1 MLPRCNKGGDKMD
14 SELKYASD
22 NIKLL
27 LKYKG
32 WTQAT
37 LCKKTGITPVTLKR
51 RLSGKVSNWTMLE
64 GISIAKALGVSVN
77 DIFFTRMIPKC
88 NNDTKENVS

>member
-1 MLPRCNKGGDKMD
+1 MPQ
-14 SELKYASD
+14 ELKYANE

-37 LCKKTGITPVTLKR
+37 LCKKTGISVVTLRR
-51 RLSGKVSNWTMLE
+51 RLNSKELNWTMSE
-64 GISIAKALGVSVN
+64 AICVAKALGESVS

-88 NNDTKENVS
+88 NKNKELEEKGA

>member
-1 MLPRCNKGGDKMD
+1 MKNDLSHANK
-14 SELKYASD
+14 

-27 LKYKG
+27 LKYKN

-37 LCKKTGITPVTLKR
+37 LCKKTGITDITMQR
-51 RLSGKVSNWTMLE
+51 RLNSRVPKWSMLE
-64 GISIAKALGVSVN
+64 AVSIANAFGLSVN

-88 NNDTKENVS
+88 NTTPNAKSEEAC